1 VTDKKKIAE
10 LTECVVDALN
20 FPPKRWSG
28 FMAKHGVF
36 KHWTE
41 HFCDSLEKCGYKVN
55 RDVVASYHFGCTAKE
70 ASKVNPAKAYRALK
84 EDQRLCGHLTQTRKL
99 IKR

>member
-1 VTDKKKIAE
+1 MTDAEKIAE

-20 FPPKRWSG
+20 MPPKRWSG
-28 FMAKHGVF
+28 IMGKGGVF

-55 RDVVASYHFGCTAKE
+55 RDAVAKHHFGKSAK
-70 ASKVNPAKAYRALK
+70 S
-84 EDQRLCGHLTQTRKL
+84 T
-99 IKR
+99 KRPLFTTTL

>member
-20 FPPKRWSG
+20 FPPKPWSG
-28 FMAKHGVF
+28 FMAKRGVF

-55 RDVVASYHFGCTAKE
+55 RDAVASHHFGCTAKE
-70 ASKVNPAKAYRALK
+70 ASKANPFKTCG
-84 EDQRLCGHLTQTRKL
+84 RLTRTRKSTG
-99 IKR
+99 R